1 MMRVVLVEPG
11 KCARPVEIEEELH
24 AMQELVGGPI
34 QALYPW
40 PDRAAIVCND
50 EGKLIGLPYNRVL
63 EGVGIIAGTFF
74 VCGIQGENFCSLTE
88 QQTETYRQMFHSPEA
103 FIQTPEGL
111 MCIRMTRAAG
121 PEKKARKPFTQER

>member
-11 KCARPVEIEEELH
+11 KCARPVEIVEDLH
-24 AMQELVGGPI
+24 TMQELVGGPI

-40 PDRAAIVCND
+40 PDEAAIICND
-50 EGKLIGLPYNRVL
+50 EGKLMGLPSNRVL
-63 EGVGIIAGTFF
+63 EGVDIIAGTFF
-74 VCGIQGENFCSLTE
+74 VCGIQQENFCSLTE
-88 QQTETYRQMFHSPEA
+88 QQTETYQQMFHSPEA
-103 FIQTPEGL
+103 FIHTPEGL